1 MEEPGLK
8 FLDFDLER
16 VVRTGQRLMASE
28 GREFDREEQV
38 GAGGV
43 QLSGSFFRWRWGY
56 RSGGYSRASG
66 WNWGWRGPLA
76 G

>member
-1 MEEPGLK
+1 MAKLCITLSCTVVFRVAVWQPPEYESQEDQEEEPSLK

-43 QLSGSFFRWRWGY
+43 
-56 RSGGYSRASG
+56 
-66 WNWGWRGPLA
+66 
-76 G
+76 

>member
-1 MEEPGLK
+1 MLSCTVVFRVAVWQPPESESQEDPEEEPGLK

-43 QLSGSFFRWRWGY
+43 
-56 RSGGYSRASG
+56 
-66 WNWGWRGPLA
+66 
-76 G
+76 